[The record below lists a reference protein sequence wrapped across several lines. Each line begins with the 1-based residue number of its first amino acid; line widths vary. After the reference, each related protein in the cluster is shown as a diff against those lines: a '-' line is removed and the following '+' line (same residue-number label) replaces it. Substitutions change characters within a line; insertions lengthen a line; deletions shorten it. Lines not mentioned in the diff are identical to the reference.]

1 MEDIMK
7 KFIKAVS
14 LLLLIGAS
22 SMLFAS
28 GSKEASPAMVAPT
41 ATEAAKP
48 VTIEYWTT
56 QTQTDRQATIQLLID
71 TYQALNPNVTVKLV
85 AVDENDMATQLATA
99 ANSKTLPTMIDSGAE
114 NIVAF
119 GIDGLMDVDANKAA
133 IDSIGQSKFFE
144 GALKLNESATGE
156 FYGIPAY
163 GWLQGIWYRTDW
175 FAEAGLEA
183 PNTWENIEKAAKY
196 FYRPAENTYGILV
209 GTKAETFAE
218 QCFTPIAQSNGA
230 QLFDAAGN
238 LTFNTP
244 EMKEAVEYYARL
256 AQYNPP
262 GPQTWRARDYY
273 LQGKLAMFF
282 YSTYIMDDLSVQD
295 AAASS
300 LTSENFKDLEGS
312 NFDPQLA
319 EHTGMSPT
327 ITNTESASY
336 GVIVSFGL
344 INQGD
349 SAKAKAAE
357 DFVSFLY
364 QPSSYITFLHMA
376 PGGMNPVIKG
386 IADQEDYLNNKILSE
401 YGKDAISD
409 ITEGMQDI
417 KSFSI
422 VDGVKMNKAS
432 TITTQQIIP
441 QMIYQITQENVSV
454 DKAMA
459 TAEAAMKAL
468 D

>member
-1 MEDIMK
+1 MEEFMK
-7 KFIKAVS
+7 KFITAVS
-14 LLLLIGAS
+14 LLLLVGAS

-28 GSKEASPAMVAPT
+28 GAKEATPATEMTT
-41 ATEAAKP
+41 ATEKATP

-85 AVDENDMATQLATA
+85 AVDENEMATQLATA
-99 ANSKTLPTMIDSGAE
+99 ANSKTLPTIIDSGAE

-119 GIDGLMDVDANKAA
+119 GVDGLMDVTANKAA
-133 IDSIGQSKFFE
+133 INNIGQSKFFE
-144 GALKLNESATGE
+144 GALKLNESSDGQY
-156 FYGIPAY
+156 YGIPAY

-175 FAEAGLEA
+175 FEKAGLDV

-196 FYRPAENTYGILV
+196 FYNPSENTYGILV
-209 GTKAETFAE
+209 GTKAETFTE

-230 QLFDAAGN
+230 QLFDANGN

-244 EMKEAVEYYARL
+244 EMKEAIEYYARL
-256 AQYNPP
+256 AKYNPP

-300 LTSENFKDLEGS
+300 LTAENFKDLEGS
-312 NFDPQLA
+312 QFDPQLA
-319 EHTGMSPT
+319 EHTGMAPT
-327 ITNTESASY
+327 ITNKQSASY
-336 GVIVSFGL
+336 GVIVSFGI

-349 SAKAKAAE
+349 SAKTKAAE
-357 DFVSFLY
+357 DFISFLY

-386 IADQEDYLNNKILSE
+386 IADQADYLNNPVLSK
-401 YGKDAISD
+401 YGKAAISD
-409 ITEGMQDI
+409 ITEGMKDI

-422 VDGVKMNKAS
+422 VDGNKMNKAS

-459 TAEAAMKAL
+459 TAEAAMEAL

>member
-1 MEDIMK
+1 MK
-7 KFIKAVS
+7 KLFTAVS
-14 LLLLIGAS
+14 LLLLLSVS
-22 SMLFAS
+22 SMLFAA
-28 GSKEASPAMVAPT
+28 GSKESIPAMDAPM
-41 ATEAAKP
+41 AEKP

-99 ANSKTLPTMIDSGAE
+99 ANSKTLPTIIDSGAE

-119 GIDGLMDVDANKAA
+119 GVDGLMDVDANKAV
-133 IDSIGQSKFFE
+133 IDSIGKNQFFE
-144 GALKLNESATGE
+144 GALKLNESAKGE
-156 FYGIPAY
+156 YYGIPAY

-175 FAEAGLEA
+175 FEEAGLEA

-196 FYRPAENTYGILV
+196 FYNPSKNTYGILV
-209 GTKAETFAE
+209 GTKSETFAE

-230 QLFDAAGN
+230 QLFDSKGN

-244 EMKEAVEYYARL
+244 EMKEAIEYYARL

-312 NFDPQLA
+312 QFDPQLA
-319 EHTGMSPT
+319 EHTGMAPT
-327 ITNTESASY
+327 ITNKESASY
-336 GVIVSFGL
+336 GVIVSFGI

-349 SAKAKAAE
+349 MAKSAAAE
-357 DFVSFLY
+357 DFINFLY

-386 IADQEDYLNNKILSE
+386 IANEPNYLDNEILSN
-401 YGKDAISD
+401 YGKEAIAD

-441 QMIYQITQENVSV
+441 QMIYSITQENVSV
-454 DKAMA
+454 DKAMEI
-459 TAEAAMKAL
+459 AEKQMKAL